1 MSTIH
6 WTEAHTVRS
15 ARWHSE
21 NASPPPRRITVA
33 DDRMKAYTAYR
44 LACEGTALLW
54 RGDFHNAR
62 QLLRAM
68 SRRMDRKPLPSGNN
82 AQETF
87 RLHRRARGDR
97 ARVLGRLVVLLDDT
111 HALGLRRAQDVRQA
125 CTEAY
130 GPPTSRRRSPS
141 TDFVGEFGD
150 QASASFGSTW

>member
-111 HALGLRRAQDVRQA
+111 HALGLRRAPDVRQA

-130 GPPTSRRRSPS
+130 GPPHEPTAVSLN
-141 TDFVGEFGD
+141 
-150 QASASFGSTW
+150 